1 MKNLVV
7 RTVSGLV
14 LAVVMLVCILYSQW
28 SFGALL
34 LVLLVGGMVE
44 FYGLAATAPS
54 RWRWSASW
62 RAWCSSA

>member
-44 FYGLAATAPS
+44 FYLS
-54 RWRWSASW
+54 LIHI
-62 RAWCSSA
+62 

>member
-44 FYGLAATAPS
+44 FYGLAPS